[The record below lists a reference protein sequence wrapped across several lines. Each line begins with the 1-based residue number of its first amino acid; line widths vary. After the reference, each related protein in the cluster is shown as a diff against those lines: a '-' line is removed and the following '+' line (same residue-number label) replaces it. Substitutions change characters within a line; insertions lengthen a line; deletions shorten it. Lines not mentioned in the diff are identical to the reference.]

1 MFPRRIRSVAVVWLA
16 VLGVSSSA
24 RAVDPLADA
33 RWPGWRGPNG
43 QGVALEAKVPLEW
56 SETKNIVWKTELPG
70 RGHSSPIVWGDRI
83 FVTTAIEGELVPGS
97 PRMKHPLPDGTDFR
111 HPDAMG
117 DDHRHAFKVMALDAR
132 DGKIAWERTAWEG
145 VPVDSRH
152 KRASFASPT
161 AVTDGERVYAYF
173 GTEGLFAYD
182 FTGNL
187 AWKFAPG
194 VVGSASVGLGTSP
207 VLYKDLVIL
216 LCDEENGEKS
226 FIVGLDRRTGKEV
239 WRTARTIELSWATP
253 VLVSAKGRDELV
265 TAGNTAN
272 IAYDPATGRELWR
285 TKGLENNAVGTPL
298 VGDGVVVIYSGYP
311 DKISM
316 AVKPGGTGD
325 VTGSIL
331 WRYTKGSAYVPSR
344 NPLPGPRLSRHRQ
357 GPGDLPRREDGRRPL
372 RRPASSRARQPH
384 GLAGRGGRAAALHEP
399 GRRHLRGDRGAE
411 VRGGTHE
418 PAGRAH
424 QRLRRGGGRTALH
437 PRREAPLR
445 HRHPQRVLTPLRG
458 DRWLSAFRSS
468 RGRRAAGP
476 VARR

>member
-1 MFPRRIRSVAVVWLA
+1 MFHRSIRPLA
-16 VLGVSSSA
+16 LLGVLSAASGA
-24 RAVDPLADA
+24 RALEPAPDA

-43 QGVALEAKVPLEW
+43 QGVAAGAKVPLEW
-56 SETKNIVWKTELPG
+56 SETKNVLWKTELPG

-173 GTEGLFAYD
+173 GTEGLYAYD
-182 FTGNL
+182 FAGSL

-253 VLVSAKGRDELV
+253 VLVSANGRDEIV

-298 VGDGVVVIYSGYP
+298 VGDGVIVIYSGYP

-331 WRYTKGSAYVPSR
+331 WRYTKGSAYVPSGILYQGLVYLVTDKGLVTCLDAKSGVALYEGQR
-344 NPLPGPRLSRHRQ
+344 PPVPASLMASPVAVDGRLLFMSQDGDTFVVTAGPKFAVERTNPLGEPIS
-357 GPGDLPRREDGRRPL
+357 
-372 RRPASSRARQPH
+372 ASA
-384 GLAGRGGRAAALHEP
+384 AVAGGRLYIRGEKHLFAIGTP
-399 GRRHLRGDRGAE
+399 GG
-411 VRGGTHE
+411 
-418 PAGRAH
+418 
-424 QRLRRGGGRTALH
+424 
-437 PRREAPLR
+437 
-445 HRHPQRVLTPLRG
+445 
-458 DRWLSAFRSS
+458 S
-468 RGRRAAGP
+468 
-476 VARR
+476 

>member
-1 MFPRRIRSVAVVWLA
+1 MFHRSIRSLA
-16 VLGVSSSA
+16 LLGALSA
-24 RAVDPLADA
+24 ATTGRALEPAPDA
-33 RWPGWRGPNG
+33 RWPGWRGGNG
-43 QGVALEAKVPLEW
+43 QGVAAGAKVPLEW
-56 SETKNIVWKTELPG
+56 SETKNVLWKTELPG

-117 DDHRHAFKVMALDAR
+117 DDHRHAFKVLAVDAR
-132 DGKIAWERTAWEG
+132 DGKVAWERTAWEG

-173 GTEGLFAYD
+173 GTEGLYAYD
-182 FTGNL
+182 FAGNL

-253 VLVSAKGRDELV
+253 VLVSANGRDEIV

-325 VTGSIL
+325 VTDTIL
-331 WRYTKGSAYVPSR
+331 WRYTKGSAYVPSGILYQGLVYLVTDKGLVTCLDAKTGAALYEGQR
-344 NPLPGPRLSRHRQ
+344 PPVPASLMASPVAVDGRLLFMSQDGDTFVVTAGPKFAVERTNPLGEPIS
-357 GPGDLPRREDGRRPL
+357 
-372 RRPASSRARQPH
+372 ASA
-384 GLAGRGGRAAALHEP
+384 AVAGGRLYIRGEK
-399 GRRHLRGDRGAE
+399 HLFAI
-411 VRGGTHE
+411 GT
-418 PAGRAH
+418 PSG
-424 QRLRRGGGRTALH
+424 
-437 PRREAPLR
+437 
-445 HRHPQRVLTPLRG
+445 
-458 DRWLSAFRSS
+458 S
-468 RGRRAAGP
+468 
-476 VARR
+476 

>member
-1 MFPRRIRSVAVVWLA
+1 MFHRSIRALA
-16 VLGVSSSA
+16 LLGVLSAASTA
-24 RAVDPLADA
+24 RALEPAPEA
-33 RWPGWRGPNG
+33 RWPGWRGANG
-43 QGVALEAKVPLEW
+43 QGVAAGAKVPLEW
-56 SETKNIVWKTELPG
+56 SETKNVLWKTELPG

-97 PRMKHPLPDGTDFR
+97 PRMKHPMPDGTDFR

-117 DDHRHAFKVMALDAR
+117 DDHRHAFKVMAVDAR
-132 DGKIAWERTAWEG
+132 DGKVAWERTAWEG

-173 GTEGLFAYD
+173 GTEGLYAYD
-182 FTGNL
+182 FAGNL

-253 VLVSAKGRDELV
+253 VLVSANGRDEIV

-331 WRYTKGSAYVPSR
+331 WRYTKGSAYVPSGILYEGLVYLVTDKGLVTCLDAKTGAVLYEGQR
-344 NPLPGPRLSRHRQ
+344 PPVPASLMASPVAVDGRLLFMSQDGDTFVVTAGPKFAVERTNPLGEPIS
-357 GPGDLPRREDGRRPL
+357 
-372 RRPASSRARQPH
+372 ASA
-384 GLAGRGGRAAALHEP
+384 AVAGGRLYIRGEKHLFAIGTP
-399 GRRHLRGDRGAE
+399 GG
-411 VRGGTHE
+411 
-418 PAGRAH
+418 
-424 QRLRRGGGRTALH
+424 
-437 PRREAPLR
+437 
-445 HRHPQRVLTPLRG
+445 
-458 DRWLSAFRSS
+458 S
-468 RGRRAAGP
+468 
-476 VARR
+476 